1 MNLNTGQ
8 WVVIIV
14 CSVLILGYILG
25 YLYNRQRAEQIFKWL
40 KLGLSTFGEVNL
52 GEKLP
57 GMATGGRLEVN
68 QASAPVKKVEAVYLL
83 APRENILFWIFHM
96 LQGRSDELIVW
107 VNYQSKP
114 EQSVEVARKGDR
126 QFAKRLNDKDKPS
139 LTMVKE
145 IQGLQIATEAKP
157 SSLLSG
163 KVQAFLT
170 NHGSNV
176 IRLVVRPEKPNLY
189 LRLNLRLMRRLTAT
203 ELFSTLKDLT
213 G

>member
-8 WVVIIV
+8 WVVIIA

-25 YLYNRQRAEQIFKWL
+25 YFYNRQRAEQIFRWL
-40 KLGLSTFGEVNL
+40 KLGLSSVGEVSL

-57 GMATGGRLEVN
+57 GMATGGRLEVS
-68 QASAPVKKVEAVYLL
+68 QASAPLKNVEAVYLL

-96 LQGRSDELIVW
+96 LQGRSDELVVW
-107 VNYQSKP
+107 VNYQSRP
-114 EQSVEVARKGDR
+114 EQSVEVARKGNR
-126 QFAKRLNDKDKPS
+126 QFASRLSDKEKPA
-139 LTMVKE
+139 LTMAEE
-145 IQGLQIATEAKP
+145 IQGLQIAVEAKP
-157 SSLLSG
+157 GSLQSG
-163 KVQAFLT
+163 KVQAFLAA
-170 NHGSNV
+170 HGTSV

-203 ELFSTLKDLT
+203 QLFSTLKDLA

>member
-40 KLGLSTFGEVNL
+40 KLGLSTLGEVSL

-57 GMATGGRLEVN
+57 GMATGGRLEVS
-68 QASAPVKKVEAVYLL
+68 QASAPLKKVEAVYLL

-96 LQGRSDELIVW
+96 LQGRSDELVVW

-126 QFAKRLNDKDKPS
+126 QFAKRLKDKDKTA
-139 LTMVKE
+139 LTMADE
-145 IQGLQIATEAKP
+145 IQGLQIAAEAKP
-157 SSLLSG
+157 GSTLLG
-163 KVQAFLT
+163 KLQAFLT
-170 NHGSNV
+170 SHGSSV
-176 IRLVVRPEKPNLY
+176 IRLAVRPEKPNLY

-203 ELFSTLKDLT
+203 ALFSILKDLAS
-213 G
+213 